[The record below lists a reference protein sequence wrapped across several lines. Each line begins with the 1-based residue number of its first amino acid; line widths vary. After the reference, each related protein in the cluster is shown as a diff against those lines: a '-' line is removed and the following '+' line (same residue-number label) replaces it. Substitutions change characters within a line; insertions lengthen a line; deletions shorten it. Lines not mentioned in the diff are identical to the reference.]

1 MMLKNVC
8 GGGGCASGNS
18 IIGQEIN
25 LDVFNEKT
33 DLLTE
38 DFEIITR
45 FEAIVDG
52 WITIVTRKNESET
65 SRAPVGQRYVTFS
78 IF

>member
-1 MMLKNVC
+1 MWR
-8 GGGGCASGNS
+8 GGCASGNS

-25 LDVFNEKT
+25 VDFFNEKT

-38 DFEIITR
+38 DFEIITH

-52 WITIVTRKNESET
+52 WITIVTRENESET
-65 SRAPVGQRYVTFS
+65 SRASIGQRYSTLS